1 MAKKKDL
8 GATAEFKMKRQK
20 QTKLKLWHKIIIGI
34 SIAVLSLIVIV
45 ILAAGITYLVLNNS
59 NVEESIDSNITENE
73 LLAPPPE
80 SDELVNTDDET
91 GISEYIRKDKT
102 YTFLIVGCDRAK
114 WLTDVMMIATYD
126 TVNQK
131 FAIMQI
137 PRDTYVMVN
146 NKLIVD
152 EEGNITY
159 ENFDGV
165 GDYGCK
171 INSVVWHGG
180 NLAGIELERIK
191 KLAKDADGDE
201 FKKICEE
208 SFLNIT
214 PSELRAYMGASG
226 KEKTSMEYDIKL
238 KFGIK
243 YLTALLA
250 RSFGTPVD
258 FYAQLNLDGFVNIV
272 DAIGGV
278 DVYIQEDMDYEDIYQ
293 NPPLKIHLKKGMQHL
308 DGKKA
313 EQFIRFRYGY
323 AAADIARIDAQKIF
337 MTAFIKKVFSL
348 EGIANMEKL
357 ITEVTANLETNMTLG
372 NAGYFATEALGIDFN
387 NIVMLTL
394 PGWSLYVDGVSYYTI
409 DKDVMIQTVNEYLN
423 KYTEP
428 LTEEYFCA
436 IEAGP
441 GTNYTTPPMTAEDIE
456 NEQPDLGFMY

>member
-8 GATAEFKMKRQK
+8 SATAEFKMKRQK
-20 QTKLKLWHKIIIGI
+20 QKKLKLWHKIIIGI
-34 SIAVLSLIVIV
+34 SIAVLSMIVIV
-45 ILAAGITYLVLNNS
+45 ILVAGITYLVFNNS
-59 NVEESIDSNITENE
+59 DIEDSIDSDITENE

-91 GISEYIRKDKT
+91 GISEYVRKDKT
-102 YTFLIVGCDRAK
+102 YTFLIIGCDRAK
-114 WLTDVMMIATYD
+114 WLTDVMMVATYD

-146 NKLIVD
+146 NNLIVD

-180 NLAGIELERIK
+180 NLAGKELERIK
-191 KLAKDADGDE
+191 KLAKDADNNE
-201 FKKICEE
+201 IKEICEE

-214 PSELRAYMGASG
+214 PSELKAYMGASG

-278 DVYIQEDMDYEDIYQ
+278 DVYIQENMNYDDPFQD
-293 NPPLKIHLKKGMQHL
+293 LHIHLNQGMQHL

-348 EGIANMEKL
+348 EGIANMGKL
-357 ITEVTANLETNMTLG
+357 ITEVTANLETNITFD
-372 NAGYFATEALGIDFN
+372 NALYFATEALGIDFN

-409 DKDVMIQTVNEYLN
+409 DKDAMIQAVNEYLN